1 MTYKQ
6 DIQFFLKR
14 FCKTSWA
21 GFSLLLCFVLLNSC
35 GVNKHLKENELLLK
49 KTGIKYNG
57 TAIDNDELEAF
68 LRQKPNR
75 KILKLV
81 RFNLWLYNQVDQ
93 QKMLKKKEKRDAR
106 FDRINA
112 KRIERND
119 EKNL

>member
-1 MTYKQ
+1 M
-6 DIQFFLKR
+6 
-14 FCKTSWA
+14 
-21 GFSLLLCFVLLNSC
+21 LLQ
-35 GVNKHLKENELLLK
+35 

-57 TAIDNDELEAF
+57 TAIDNNELEAF

-93 QKMLKKKEKRDAR
+93 QKMLEKKEKRDAR

-119 EKNL
+119 RRNIRRVKKERPLKHQI